1 MQTEPT
7 QPAEERPSGIARW
20 EWAVLA
26 LAILLGAVVRVW
38 FVQRVP
44 GLWYDEAING
54 LDALRII
61 REPGWP
67 IFFDTRGHMRE
78 PMFMYLETLGV
89 LLGGTTSVALRA
101 VATVVGIVTIPVVW
115 LLAREMRGA
124 AFAAVAVCLFAM
136 LRWHIHFSGLAFRTI
151 LAPLFASLVMLFFL
165 RMVPRN
171 SRADAVACGIALG
184 LGAYTYLAFRLMPLV
199 LLVPMLWC
207 LYRHPLLRGRLL
219 RLYGIVIAVAFVVFL
234 PLGINYL
241 KNPQHFTGR
250 GSEVRLSDH
259 GNPALLLLR
268 QARDVALMPL
278 LRGDHVGKHN
288 IPGPPRFFQM
298 FVQRED
304 PPEDTLFLRWRDA
317 PGVDPHGTG
326 IPAFPPLTGLLF
338 YLGFVVVVIAS
349 RRDLASVCLL
359 SWLLI
364 GSLASVLSF
373 GAPNMLRMQMLTP
386 AATVLIVAGGWC
398 LWGSLASGNR
408 RLAAVLLG
416 IIALVHAGTE
426 LHRLRVWTDHPMAA
440 REFNAELAAVA
451 DYLRAQP
458 DRLPVRMAFDEQPT
472 LSFLAD
478 GYQWNPAPEQ
488 LSERWW
494 ELYLGSLEPIGTPFP
509 GSRVFPVVHPI
520 HGQIG
525 NLVEVSPAPAP

>member
-1 MQTEPT
+1 MDPLKSQTESP
-7 QPAEERPSGIARW
+7 PPIAKWEWGVLGIA
-20 EWAVLA
+20 VT
-26 LAILLGAVVRVW
+26 LGALVRLW

-78 PMFMYLETLGV
+78 PMFMYLETVGV
-89 LLGGTTSVALRA
+89 LLGGTSAVAIRSVASA
-101 VATVVGIVTIPVVW
+101 VGIITIPVVW
-115 LLAREMRGA
+115 LLAREIRGA
-124 AFAAVAVCLFAM
+124 VFAAAAVLLFAL
-136 LRWHIHFSGLAFRTI
+136 LRWHVHFSGLAFRTI

-165 RMVPRN
+165 RMLRRN
-171 SRADAVACGIALG
+171 SLANAVACGVALG

-207 LYRHPLLRGRLL
+207 LYRIPLPRRQLL
-219 RLYGIVIAVAFVVFL
+219 RLYGILIAAAFVVFL

-241 KNPQHFTGR
+241 KNPEHFTGR

-259 GNPALLLLR
+259 DNPALLLVR

-298 FVQRED
+298 FVQQEN
-304 PPEDTLFLRWRDA
+304 PPEDTLFLRWQAA

-338 YLGFVVVVIAS
+338 YIGFGLLIARG
-349 RRDLASVCLL
+349 RRDISSVCVL
-359 SWLLI
+359 SWLLV

-373 GAPNMLRMQMLTP
+373 GAPNMLRMLMVTP
-386 AATVLIVAGGWC
+386 AATFTIVLGAVWIWER
-398 LWGSLASGNR
+398 LSKRNRSLATG
-408 RLAAVLLG
+408 LIAV
-416 IIALVHAGTE
+416 IALVHGWTE
-426 LHRLRVWTDHPMAA
+426 LHRLRVWTAHPMAA
-440 REFNAELAAVA
+440 REFNAELAQVA

-458 DRLPVRMAFDEQPT
+458 DRLPVRLAFDEQPT

-478 GYQWNPAPEQ
+478 GYLWNPDPEQ
-488 LSERWW
+488 LPDRWW
-494 ELYLGSLEPIGTPFP
+494 ELYLGRLEPLGTPFP
-509 GSRVFPVVHPI
+509 GSRSLPVMHPI

-525 NLVEVSPAPAP
+525 QLVEVSIPASR